1 MLPVHVCPFLL
12 KLALSVRPMVC
23 PVPQGYAVP
32 MGRVAIFATALA
44 VALVTAGCGGE
55 EDDAVAEGNQAGV
68 GGVEYTVTLSRPLN
82 PREEPDDAYY
92 RGEPPPQGRILI
104 GVFLT
109 ACNSTGAERT
119 TTDDLLLVDNPFET
133 RFEPKQAEPDNPFA
147 YRSADLGPDECL
159 PAPGGA
165 AEETAGGSVVVFE
178 VPTDVLENRPLQL
191 VVDERAGEARVEG
204 AKRITLDL

>member
-1 MLPVHVCPFLL
+1 
-12 KLALSVRPMVC
+12 
-23 PVPQGYAVP
+23 

-44 VALVTAGCGGE
+44 VLLVTAGCGSD
-55 EDDAVAEGNQAGV
+55 EDDAIAEGNQAGV

-109 ACNSTGAERT
+109 ACNSTGAERR

-133 RFEPKQAEPDNPFA
+133 RFEPLPLAPDNPFA
-147 YRSADLGPDECL
+147 YRSTRLAANECL
-159 PAPGGA
+159 PGPASA
-165 AEETAGGSVVVFE
+165 AEETAGAAVVVFE
-178 VPTDVLENRPLQL
+178 VPVDTLENRPLQL
-191 VVDERAGEARVEG
+191 VVDERAGSARLQG
-204 AKRITLDL
+204 AERISLDL